1 MYLIIYFYL
10 FCLDDYSLV
19 DNNDFSNAT
28 ERKIYIGC
36 REESGDH
43 NDDKKK
49 ELFKI
54 KFYSKDIN
62 LRVLQLYDI
71 VGVFYQPD
79 IIHVITCQEQIDLPI
94 GLNNELEHIDELKRA
109 CRQAMLGDEVA
120 GQMLLATMASEI
132 YLRYS
137 TF

>member
-1 MYLIIYFYL
+1 MIIL
-10 FCLDDYSLV
+10 LDDYSLV
-19 DNNDFSNAT
+19 DNNDFSNAS

-54 KFYSKDIN
+54 KFYSKEVN

-71 VGVFYQPD
+71 IGVFYGPD
-79 IIHVITCQEQIDLPI
+79 IIHVITCQGFAFNVYMFQS
-94 GLNNELEHIDELKRA
+94 NFEH
-109 CRQAMLGDEVA
+109 
-120 GQMLLATMASEI
+120 
-132 YLRYS
+132 
-137 TF
+137 